1 MEWWERTIISVEW
14 KNKIDSLWDVFASS
28 GLTNPLEVIE
38 QITYL
43 TFTHDLDETDNK
55 NACRKASSWGASW
68 GE

>member
-1 MEWWERTIISVEW
+1 MLHMYGMVRTNNDFSW
-14 KNKIDSLWDVFASS
+14 MKNKIDSLWDVFASS

-55 NACRKASSWGASW
+55 NACRKASS
-68 GE
+68 

>member
-1 MEWWERTIISVEW
+1 M

-55 NACRKASSWGASW
+55 NACRKASS
-68 GE
+68 